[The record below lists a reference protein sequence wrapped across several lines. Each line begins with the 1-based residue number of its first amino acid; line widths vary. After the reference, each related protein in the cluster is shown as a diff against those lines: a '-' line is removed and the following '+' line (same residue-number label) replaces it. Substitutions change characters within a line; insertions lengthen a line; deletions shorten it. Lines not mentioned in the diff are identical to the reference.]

1 MVFQFHLVR
10 HPLDGLSLLLD
21 HLKPK
26 EDGLFWTLPGEPL
39 RAFGCTGLKKGL
51 SGLLQGR
58 AEWGQIKGQQGNIS
72 VLAPTEAE
80 MHFPLAEW
88 IDRLRQCTSG
98 PQNIQ
103 VVILYEKTL
112 DHLPFLESGDSLLCY
127 WELHDVLSADCLQH
141 FERLAERMAAGRG
154 CFAGVQLYSRGRP
167 NPEREQ
173 ELRDI
178 LHSLADH
185 PVRTCKEGLCHI
197 R

>member
-10 HPLDGLSLLLD
+10 HPLDCLSLLLE

-26 EDGLFWTLPGEPL
+26 EDAILWTLPGEPL
-39 RAFGCTGLKKGL
+39 RALGCTGLKKGL

-58 AEWGQIKGQQGNIS
+58 TEWAQIKGQLGSIS
-72 VLAPTEAE
+72 MLVPTEAE
-80 MHFPLAEW
+80 THFPLAEW
-88 IDRLRQCTSG
+88 IDRLRQCNSG
-98 PQNIQ
+98 PQKIQ

-112 DHLPFLESGDSLLCY
+112 EHLPFVECGDSLLCY
-127 WELHDVLSADCLQH
+127 WELHDVLSADCLQR
-141 FERLAERMAAGRG
+141 FELLAERIAGRD

-167 NPEREQ
+167 NQEREQ

-178 LHSLADH
+178 LQGLADH
-185 PVRTCKEGLCHI
+185 PVRYCKEGLCHI